1 MQIRGHLVDIFEQ
14 KITPVEIRIENGNI
28 ASINPL
34 PATETAAGAPDPTGE
49 RTSLPYII
57 PGFIDAHVHIES
69 SLLIPSEFARLAVVH
84 GTIATVSD
92 PHEIANICGL
102 PGVEFMISNGHTVPF
117 HFFFG
122 APSCVPATT
131 FETAGATL
139 DVAAVTQ
146 LLENPEIKYL
156 SEMMNFPGVLQK
168 DPEVMAKIAA
178 AHRLGKPVD
187 GHAPGLRGEQAKQY
201 IAAGITTDHEC
212 FTAEEA
218 LDKLKAGMKILIREG
233 SAAKNFEALIPLL
246 NDWPQQIMF
255 CSDDKHPD
263 SLLAGHIDRLCSRAV
278 TDHGIDV
285 YKVLRAACINPA
297 DHYQL
302 PTGRLRP
309 GDPAD
314 LILVEDLQ
322 QFRVLQT
329 YIKGRLVAENGKTNI
344 PSAPQ
349 TTTPINNFKATP
361 HTIADFAYPLD
372 KWGEQEN
379 VEQCYCIEALDGQ
392 LITNKLIIPVA
403 DAQPRNGHLY
413 SNPEKDILKIV
424 VVNRY
429 QPAPVAKSFIKN
441 FGLKRGAIAA
451 SVAHDS
457 HNIVAVGVD
466 DESLCRAVNLIIEH
480 KGGLACVDPGA
491 PAGAKPETPAH
502 SSAEH
507 ILPLPVAGLMS
518 PDDSYRIADAYIALD
533 RMAKGLGSTLGA
545 PFMTLSFMALL
556 VIPHLK
562 LSDLGL
568 FDGDR
573 FSLV

>member
-14 KITPVEIRIENGNI
+14 KITLVEIRIDNGI
-28 ASINPL
+28 ILSINPI
-34 PATETAAGAPDPTGE
+34 PATEMANAGPIPTGE
-49 RTSLPYII
+49 RTALPYIL

-92 PHEIANICGL
+92 PHEIANVCGM
-102 PGVEFMISNGHTVPF
+102 PGVEFMMRNGHTVPF
-117 HFFFG
+117 HFSFG

-139 DVAAVTQ
+139 DVAAVTH

-156 SEMMNFPGVLQK
+156 SEMMNFPGVLHK
-168 DPEVMAKIAA
+168 DPEVMAKITA

-187 GHAPGLRGEQAKQY
+187 GHAPGLRGEQARQY
-201 IAAGITTDHEC
+201 IAAGISTDHEC

-218 LDKLKAGMKILIREG
+218 LDKLQAGMKILIREG
-233 SAAKNFEALIPLL
+233 SAAKNFDALIGLL

-263 SLLAGHIDRLCSRAV
+263 SLLAGHINSLCARAV
-278 TDHGIDV
+278 ARGIDV
-285 YKVLRAACINPA
+285 FKVLRAACINPA

-309 GDPAD
+309 GDHAD
-314 LILVEDLQ
+314 LILVNDLQ
-322 QFRVLQT
+322 QFHVLQT
-329 YIKGRLVAENGKTNI
+329 YIKGQLVAENGKTRI
-344 PSAPQ
+344 PSTPQ
-349 TTTPINNFKATP
+349 TPPPINNFKATP
-361 HTIADFAYPLD
+361 RTVADFAYPLD

-379 VEQCYCIEALDGQ
+379 VEQCYCIAALEGQ
-392 LITNKLIIPVA
+392 LITNKLVLPVS
-403 DAQPRNGHLY
+403 DVLPRNGLLN
-413 SNPEKDILKIV
+413 SNPEKDILKIA

-457 HNIVAVGVD
+457 HNIVAIGVD
-466 DESLCRAVNLIIEH
+466 DESICRAVNLIIEH
-480 KGGLACVDPGA
+480 KGGLSCVDPGSASGANPA
-491 PAGAKPETPAH
+491 PDP
-502 SSAEH
+502 SRLAER

-518 PDDSYRIADAYIALD
+518 PDDGYHIADTYIAID
-533 RMAKGLGSTLGA
+533 RMAKGLGSTLAA

-568 FDGDR
+568 FDGDS